1 MGAPAAQLAAP
12 CPDAQPSNDRPA
24 ASTLCAVRRALVLIV
39 ILVAVVVLVAR
50 GKDDPPAADR
60 TTTQAPTEVATAPAT
75 TTAAPRST
83 RDGCRAVA
91 APAPRTA
98 NPERR
103 RSRQRLSRKRRHTA
117 VIRTNCGTI
126 EIRLDVRRAP
136 ETTSSFAGL
145 ARNKFFDGLTFHRIA
160 RPGGNDYVIQGGDP
174 LGNGNGGPGY
184 TVVEPPP
191 RNLKYR
197 RYVVAMAK
205 TETEQP
211 GTSGSQFFIVT
222 AAQTPL
228 PPKYALLGKVVG
240 GTSIVR
246 RIAAVAIDPTEET
259 PIDPVV
265 ISSVRIRSSKRRR

>member
-1 MGAPAAQLAAP
+1 MGGAPGQLVAP
-12 CPDAQPSNDRPA
+12 SGAVQPSSDRRSA
-24 ASTLCAVRRALVLIV
+24 TTLCAVRRALVLIV
-39 ILVAVVVLVAR
+39 IMLVAVVLFVR
-50 GKDDPPAADR
+50 GKDDSPAPDR
-60 TTTQAPTEVATAPAT
+60 TSTQRSASAGT
-75 TTAAPRST
+75 TTVPRRST

-91 APAPRTA
+91 APEPRA
-98 NPERR
+98 NRERR
-103 RSRQRLSRKRRHTA
+103 RSRKRLSRKRRHTA

-126 EIRLDVRRAP
+126 EVRLDVRRAP
-136 ETTSSFAGL
+136 KTTSSFAGL

-174 LGNGNGGPGY
+174 LGDGNGGPGY

-222 AAQTPL
+222 ADETPL
-228 PPKYALLGKVVG
+228 GPDYALLGRVVG
-240 GTSIVR
+240 GKSIVR
-246 RIAAVAIDPTEET
+246 RIAHVPIDATEET

-265 ISSVRIRSSKRRR
+265 ISSVRIRSSKRR

>member
-1 MGAPAAQLAAP
+1 
-12 CPDAQPSNDRPA
+12 
-24 ASTLCAVRRALVLIV
+24 V
-39 ILVAVVVLVAR
+39 ILLAVVVLVAR
-50 GKDDPPAADR
+50 GKDDPPTTDR
-60 TTTQAPTEVATAPAT
+60 TSTQAPGEAATAPT
-75 TTAAPRST
+75 TTAPPRST

-98 NPERR
+98 NAERR
-103 RSRQRLSRKRRHTA
+103 RSRKRLSRKRRHTA

-136 ETTSSFAGL
+136 RTTSSFAGL
-145 ARNKFFDGLTFHRIA
+145 ARNKFFDGLTFHQIA
-160 RPGGNDYVIQGGDP
+160 RPGGNDYFIQGGDP

-191 RNLKYR
+191 KKLKYR

-205 TETEQP
+205 TQTQQP

-222 AAQTPL
+222 AANTQLEPDF
-228 PPKYALLGKVVG
+228 ALLGKVVG
-240 GTSIVR
+240 GKSIVR
-246 RIAAVAIDPTEET
+246 RIAAVASDPGTEM

-265 ISSVRIRSSKRRR
+265 ISSVRIRSSKR

>member
-1 MGAPAAQLAAP
+1 
-12 CPDAQPSNDRPA
+12 
-24 ASTLCAVRRALVLIV
+24 VRRALVLIV
-39 ILVAVVVLVAR
+39 ILLAAVVLVAC
-50 GKDDPPAADR
+50 GQDDPPAAGD
-60 TTTQAPTEVATAPAT
+60 TTTQSRADVATA
-75 TTAAPRST
+75 TAPPRST
-83 RDGCRAVA
+83 RDGCRAVP
-91 APAPRTA
+91 APAPAA
-98 NPERR
+98 NRERR

-136 ETTSSFAGL
+136 KTTSSFAGL

-184 TVVEPPP
+184 TVVESPPHD
-191 RNLKYR
+191 LKYR

-205 TETEQP
+205 AETEQP

-222 AAQTPL
+222 AANTPL
-228 PPKYALLGKVVG
+228 PPEYALLGKVVG
-240 GTSIVR
+240 GKSIVR
-246 RIAAVAIDPTEET
+246 RIAAVPTDPATEM

-265 ISSVRIRSSKRRR
+265 ISSVRIRSSKR

>member
-1 MGAPAAQLAAP
+1 
-12 CPDAQPSNDRPA
+12 
-24 ASTLCAVRRALVLIV
+24 VRRALVPIV
-39 ILVAVVVLVAR
+39 ILLAAVVLVAR
-50 GKDDPPAADR
+50 GRDDPPAADR
-60 TTTQAPTEVATAPAT
+60 TSTQAPADTAPAT
-75 TTAAPRST
+75 TTPQRST

-98 NPERR
+98 SPERR

-136 ETTSSFAGL
+136 KTTSSFAGL
-145 ARNKFFDGLTFHRIA
+145 ARNKFFDGLTFHQIA
-160 RPGGNDYVIQGGDP
+160 RPGGNDYFIQGGDP

-184 TVVEPPP
+184 TVVEAPPK
-191 RNLKYR
+191 NLKYR

-205 TETEQP
+205 TQTQQP

-222 AAQTPL
+222 AANTQLEPDF
-228 PPKYALLGKVVG
+228 ALLGKVVG
-240 GTSIVR
+240 GKSIVR
-246 RIAAVAIDPTEET
+246 RIAAVASDPGTEM

-265 ISSVRIRSSKRRR
+265 ISSVRIRSSRR